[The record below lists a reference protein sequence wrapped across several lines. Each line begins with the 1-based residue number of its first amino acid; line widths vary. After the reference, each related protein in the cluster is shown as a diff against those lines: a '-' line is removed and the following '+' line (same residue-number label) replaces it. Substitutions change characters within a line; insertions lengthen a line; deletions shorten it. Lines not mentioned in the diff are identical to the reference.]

1 MSDVAL
7 RASGVVM
14 PARMYRHTTDAGLS
28 DASEPNILPRY
39 TTVRLM
45 RARREAN
52 GSKPTG
58 EETAWRGIVTTS
70 WELLSTLM

>member
-14 PARMYRHTTDAGLS
+14 PARMRRRTTDAGLA
-28 DASEPNILPRY
+28 DASEPNILPRF
-39 TTVRLM
+39 TTARLM
-45 RARREAN
+45 RARRAAN

-58 EETAWRGIVTTS
+58 EETAWRGIVTTN
-70 WELLSTLM
+70 WD